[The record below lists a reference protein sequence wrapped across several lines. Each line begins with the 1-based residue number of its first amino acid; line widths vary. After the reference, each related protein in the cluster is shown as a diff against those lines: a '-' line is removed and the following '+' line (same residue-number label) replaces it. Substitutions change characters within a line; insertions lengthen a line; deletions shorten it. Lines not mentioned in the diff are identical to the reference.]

1 MQIEEDEAT
10 VMQAFAATTK
20 SETATTAVEG
30 ESLVKSDAAAT
41 AIKSDPEPPPPLPE
55 EEDDLATVS
64 ADRLREIVQEWATK
78 RALQAKNT
86 AYAAIL
92 KRRARN
98 LERQVLRLGVCAL
111 SASSHEGARRARL
124 CARALSRSTPR

>member
-10 VMQAFAATTK
+10 VMQAFAATAK
-20 SETATTAVEG
+20 SETTAVEG
-30 ESLVKSDAAAT
+30 ESLVNPVV
-41 AIKSDPEPPPPLPE
+41 KSDPEPPPPPE

-111 SASSHEGARRARL
+111 SASSHEGARRARS

>member
-30 ESLVKSDAAAT
+30 ESLVNPPAT
-41 AIKSDPEPPPPLPE
+41 AIKSDPEPPPLPE

>member
-10 VMQAFAATTK
+10 VMQAFAATAK
-20 SETATTAVEG
+20 SETTAVEG
-30 ESLVKSDAAAT
+30 ESLVNAAT
-41 AIKSDPEPPPPLPE
+41 AIKSDPEPPPPPE

-111 SASSHEGARRARL
+111 SASSHEGGARRARL